1 MWEVCGMRRRHSTL
15 SGDTHRNCGKR
26 GEPGELPP
34 LLPHMA
40 ETQKSYE
47 YQKVLCSSRG
57 VVHSPTVS
65 TTTTNFI
72 ILYKV

>member
-1 MWEVCGMRRRHSTL
+1 MRRRHSTL
-15 SGDTHRNCGKR
+15 IVTSQVNCGKR
-26 GEPGELPP
+26 AQVGELPT

-47 YQKVLCSSRG
+47 YQDVLGSSRG

-65 TTTTNFI
+65 TTTTNYI